1 MDLLCGPCIVS
12 NALLNAVWPLQMPM
26 ARKFVL
32 VALADY
38 ANDSGLCFPSV
49 QAIAIRCSAGE
60 RTVQEN
66 LRALESDGYVSRQ
79 FSKGRATTYCVTDPR
94 SWRTP
99 AAAAP
104 VREAHPWGAD
114 DDNGPP
120 QQPHPTPAA
129 AAPLTTKS
137 KSLKKEPELKASQD
151 DSRRGT
157 RLPDDWRPSQG
168 VIDWAKENYP
178 GCGLRAIYDEFRDY
192 WRSVPG
198 AKGRKLDWD
207 ATFRNRVRDKAESP
221 RGSAN
226 ANVQQRRKPSAVE
239 QVETAIRE
247 RRARETEAS
256 GVLALGFGLD
266 ADG

>member
-1 MDLLCGPCIVS
+1 VS
-12 NALLNAVWPLQMPM
+12 NALLNAVWPLEMPM

-66 LRALESDGYVSRQ
+66 LKALEADGYVERQ
-79 FSKGRATTYCVTDPR
+79 FAKGRATVYRITDPR
-94 SWRTP
+94 NWRTP

-104 VREAHPWGAD
+104 PHEAHPRGAD

-129 AAPLTTKS
+129 AAPLTIKS
-137 KSLKKEPELKASQD
+137 KSLKKEQELKPQH

-157 RLPDDWRPSQG
+157 RLPDDWRPSTE
-168 VIDWAKENYP
+168 VVEWAKQHFP
-178 GCGLRAIYDEFRDY
+178 GIGLRAIYDEFMDH

-198 AKGRKLDWD
+198 AKGRHLDWN
-207 ATFRNRVRDKAESP
+207 ATFRNRVRAVAGRNP
-221 RGSAN
+221 RGN
-226 ANVQQRRKPSAVE
+226 QNGTYRPSAVE
-239 QVETAIRE
+239 NVKHANHAAKERE
-247 RRARETEAS
+247 HYDIIGEFRLTS
-256 GVLALGFGLD
+256 P
-266 ADG
+266 